1 MSSLSVS
8 LLFALLNF
16 ASLTF
21 CCLGLE
27 VELRN
32 FGLDLGLGLELDLKL
47 DINLELELMG
57 LDLRPGLD
65 ELELDLKFGL
75 GSDLRGGIYQLWF

>member
-1 MSSLSVS
+1 M
-8 LLFALLNF
+8 LFNF

-32 FGLDLGLGLELDLKL
+32 VGLDLELGLELDLKL
-47 DINLELELMG
+47 DLTLELEVVG

-65 ELELDLKFGL
+65 ELELDLEFFI
-75 GSDLRGGIYQLWF
+75 GI